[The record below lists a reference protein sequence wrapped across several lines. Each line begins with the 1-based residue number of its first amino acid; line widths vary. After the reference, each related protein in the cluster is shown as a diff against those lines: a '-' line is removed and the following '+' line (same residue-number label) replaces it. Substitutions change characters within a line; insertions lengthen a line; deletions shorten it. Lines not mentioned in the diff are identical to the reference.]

1 MMGRNM
7 RIVIFL
13 LVLLFAC
20 IGGWALM
27 YPSSSDPKNIKYV
40 LWKAG
45 LYRVN
50 LEVATA
56 AMIGDP
62 SRDKLVVGKTKAQ
75 LRDRFGPL
83 VSAAEASLYL
93 RGCYQNSSWKDRDV
107 LFIGQSPWMVVFDG
121 DKATNLVL
129 IKGC

>member
-1 MMGRNM
+1 MIGRHM
-7 RIVIFL
+7 RTVILLFAL
-13 LVLLFAC
+13 LVAC
-20 IGGWALM
+20 IGGWVLM

-50 LEVATA
+50 LDVATT
-56 AMIGDP
+56 AMVGDP

-75 LRDRFGPL
+75 LRDRFGSLLSP
-83 VSAAEASLYL
+83 AEASPYL
-93 RGCYQNSSWKDRDV
+93 RGCYQNSSWKDSEV
-107 LFIGQSPWMVVFDG
+107 LFIGQSSWMIVIDG

>member
-1 MMGRNM
+1 MMGRHM

-13 LVLLFAC
+13 LALLVVC
-20 IGGWALM
+20 IGGWVLM
-27 YPSSSDPKNIKYV
+27 YPSSSDPKNMKYV

-50 LEVATA
+50 LDVATT
-56 AMIGDP
+56 AMVGDP
-62 SRDKLVVGKTKAQ
+62 SRDKLVVGKTKTQ
-75 LRDRFGPL
+75 LRDRFGSLLSP
-83 VSAAEASLYL
+83 AEASPYL
-93 RGCYQNSSWKDRDV
+93 RGCYQNSSWKDRKV
-107 LFIGQSPWMVVFDG
+107 LFIGQSSWMIVFDG

>member
-1 MMGRNM
+1 MTGKNLRV
-7 RIVIFL
+7 VIFL
-13 LVLLFAC
+13 LALLFAC

-27 YPSSSDPKNIKYV
+27 YPSSSNPKNIKYV
-40 LWKAG
+40 LWKVG

-50 LEVATA
+50 LEVATT

-62 SRDKLVVGKTKAQ
+62 GREKLVVGKTKAQ
-75 LRDRFGPL
+75 LRGRFGRL
-83 VSAAEASLYL
+83 VTLAEASPYL
-93 RGCYQNSSWKDRDV
+93 RGCYQNSFWKERDV
-107 LFIGQSPWMVVFDG
+107 MFIGQSPWMVVLDD